1 MGTPSNVVTTS
12 LSSVQKRH
20 LIRSKR
26 VPMRKIINISVLT
39 MIAAVFFMPL
49 WWMADTSLLSNQQVF
64 DYPPHYIPWHPQWTN
79 FIAAWDQ
86 PYFSRYMLNSIIIA
100 VAIVIGQL
108 VTSSLAAY
116 AIARVPFRG
125 KKIAYG
131 LILATFMIPVQ
142 VTFIPMFLMMKEF
155 NWIDT
160 YQALIVPFLGSA
172 FATFWLVQAF
182 RQVPQV
188 ILDAAQMD
196 GAGHMWILT
205 RIVLPMCKPSL
216 LSVAFLNFVFH
227 YNDLFWPL
235 ITTQSN
241 SMRTVPVGLT
251 YMIANDG
258 SGTSW
263 STLMASSLLAILP
276 ALLLFFIGQKYFVQ
290 GTAHTAIKE

>member
-1 MGTPSNVVTTS
+1 MASTVDKFYRS
-12 LSSVQKRH
+12 LGSTVLFTIHAKLDHHCCSHRDRPTCDIITRRLRH
-20 LIRSKR
+20 CKS
-26 VPMRKIINISVLT
+26 T
-39 MIAAVFFMPL
+39 
-49 WWMADTSLLSNQQVF
+49 
-64 DYPPHYIPWHPQWTN
+64 
-79 FIAAWDQ
+79 
-86 PYFSRYMLNSIIIA
+86 FS
-100 VAIVIGQL
+100 
-108 VTSSLAAY
+108 
-116 AIARVPFRG
+116 G